1 MFLGTYSGVLSSKRR
16 VAIPSSFRKLL
27 GEKFIVAKWY
37 EGCLVLVPLDSF
49 SALLEK
55 LKGETKIITRGVRD
69 TERFILGSAYK
80 LSGDGQGRVVIPY
93 SLATYAGLGKE
104 ISFIGLGDRVE
115 IWDRNLWLKK
125 EAYVAKSASET
136 LEKLANENK

>member
-1 MFLGTYSGVLSSKRR
+1 MFLGTYTGVLSPKRR

-27 GEKFIVAKWY
+27 GERFIVAKWY
-37 EGCLVLVPLDSF
+37 ERCLVLVGRESF

-55 LKGETKIITRGVRD
+55 LKGEAKIITRGVRD
-69 TERFILGSAYK
+69 TERFVLGSAFE

-93 SLATYAGLGKE
+93 PLATYAGLAKE

-115 IWDRNLWLKK
+115 IWDSKIWEEKQNILSKDAARLI
-125 EAYVAKSASET
+125 
-136 LEKLANENK
+136 EKLANAK